1 MSKKV
6 FEDTSDSDTRQ
17 LIYIN
22 LDDQMLNLEKILIP
36 VIEGN
41 G

>member
-6 FEDTSDSDTRQ
+6 FKDTSDSDTRQ
-17 LIYIN
+17 LICIN
-22 LDDQMLNLEKILIP
+22 LDYQMLNLEKILIP

>member
-6 FEDTSDSDTRQ
+6 FKDTSDSDTWK
-17 LIYIN
+17 LMCIN
-22 LDDQMLNLEKILIP
+22 LDYQMLNLEKILIP
-36 VIEGN
+36 VTEDN